1 MAFEQFDDYDETL
14 KEKRKA
20 CLIAGWFFLV
30 ILVIFFCV
38 GCFLLARQIQASR
51 YVEMDSVVVDYKLV
65 YTQDRNPSGSYST
78 VATYFDVVEY
88 EINGQKYQKTCDTT
102 ASRINPPNNIGNVI
116 TIYVNPNNPKDVVF
130 RNSTHILLTVVCLS
144 IPTIGFVVIGFVFR
158 YAHKIKE
165 ML

>member
-20 CLIAGWFFLV
+20 CLIAGWFFFF
-30 ILVIFFCV
+30 ILLAFFCV

-51 YVEMDSVVVDYKLV
+51 YVEMESVVVDYKLV
-65 YTQDRNPSGSYST
+65 YEHDKNPGGSYST
-78 VATYFDVVEY
+78 VATYYDVVEY
-88 EINGQKYQKTCDTT
+88 EMNGQKYQKTCDTT
-102 ASRINPPNNIGNVI
+102 ASKINPPDNIGNII

-130 RNSTHILLTVVCLS
+130 RNSTHILLTVVCLV
-144 IPTIGFVVIGFVFR
+144 IPALGFVAIGFVFR